1 MTSLNFTR
9 NIRLIATFHADLV
22 LAKNVKVVAYFETTR
37 QTNKLSQNFPTNL
50 HGIVKKFYFNPNK
63 IACILDNCSSCE
75 SSAIVKI
82 LISNEKES
90 LPLLRVIH

>member
-9 NIRLIATFHADLV
+9 NIRLIATFQADLV
-22 LAKNVKVVAYFETTR
+22 LTKNVKVVAYFKTTR
-37 QTNKLSQNFPTNL
+37 QTKKLSQNFPTNP
-50 HGIVKKFYFNPNK
+50 HGIVKKFYCNPNK
-63 IACILDNCSSCE
+63 IACMLDNCSSCE

-90 LPLLRVIH
+90 LPLLRVIR